1 MPKLNIGEMWPQR
14 GATLGFTWPCLIK
27 MNPTHQ
33 TFPLHIPFIFP
44 DGIPK
49 SIVNFFG
56 AAVTADA
63 TQTGTVHCDP
73 SEPTWFTHLWVYF
86 LVFEH
91 FALTILLLVWG
102 AVQLQRVP
110 WPKPDKSSKKGS
122 MAGPYSPALLS
133 AALPV
138 LSVACFGE
146 VAQHIFDNWL
156 YLGLVPSYYLAVF
169 YSGLVLGTG
178 MIAVGIWDCT
188 IFSPK
193 GKPGTIVW
201 FALPASALVVF
212 ALIAGA
218 YYHCN
223 GQAQAADASAKNPKL
238 NGASTAFEKCMTDPT
253 LLLVVWVVTF
263 GALAIWTIAIFF
275 VSNAKNQFK
284 CGTSFFTAMLC
295 LALGVISSII
305 VTVTGYQQFHVT
317 TAGGFFGL
325 FLTELIF
332 ITKVVPASYTSSSQ
346 ASV

>member
-1 MPKLNIGEMWPQR
+1 SLLSPTLTTSNLPQPVPHREREMPKLNIGEMWPQR

-146 VAQHIFDNWL
+146 VAQHVCHT
-156 YLGLVPSYYLAVF
+156 GLEPP
-169 YSGLVLGTG
+169 
-178 MIAVGIWDCT
+178 W
-188 IFSPK
+188 
-193 GKPGTIVW
+193 TIVDAKQVYSHVW
-201 FALPASALVVF
+201 ASPWSDL
-212 ALIAGA
+212 
-218 YYHCN
+218 
-223 GQAQAADASAKNPKL
+223 
-238 NGASTAFEKCMTDPT
+238 
-253 LLLVVWVVTF
+253 
-263 GALAIWTIAIFF
+263 
-275 VSNAKNQFK
+275 
-284 CGTSFFTAMLC
+284 
-295 LALGVISSII
+295 
-305 VTVTGYQQFHVT
+305 
-317 TAGGFFGL
+317 
-325 FLTELIF
+325 
-332 ITKVVPASYTSSSQ
+332 
-346 ASV
+346 

>member
-1 MPKLNIGEMWPQR
+1 MPKLNMGEMWPQR

-102 AVQLQRVP
+102 AMQLQRVP

-146 VAQHIFDNWL
+146 VAQHVCHT
-156 YLGLVPSYYLAVF
+156 GLEPP
-169 YSGLVLGTG
+169 
-178 MIAVGIWDCT
+178 W
-188 IFSPK
+188 
-193 GKPGTIVW
+193 TIVDAKQVYSHVW
-201 FALPASALVVF
+201 ASPWSDL
-212 ALIAGA
+212 
-218 YYHCN
+218 
-223 GQAQAADASAKNPKL
+223 
-238 NGASTAFEKCMTDPT
+238 
-253 LLLVVWVVTF
+253 
-263 GALAIWTIAIFF
+263 
-275 VSNAKNQFK
+275 
-284 CGTSFFTAMLC
+284 
-295 LALGVISSII
+295 
-305 VTVTGYQQFHVT
+305 
-317 TAGGFFGL
+317 
-325 FLTELIF
+325 
-332 ITKVVPASYTSSSQ
+332 
-346 ASV
+346 

>member
-1 MPKLNIGEMWPQR
+1 MPKLNMGEMWPQR

-91 FALTILLLVWG
+91 FALTVLLLVWG
-102 AVQLQRVP
+102 AMQLQRVP

-169 YSGLVLGTG
+169 YSGLVLGSG
-178 MIAVGIWDCT
+178 MLALGVWDTPKASIWNK
-188 IFSPK
+188 ILGGPK
-193 GKPGTIVW
+193 IVR
-201 FALPASALVVF
+201 FTLPASALVVF

-218 YYHCN
+218 YNRCN
-223 GQAQAADASAKNPKL
+223 GRAQDAVSVKNP
-238 NGASTAFEKCMTDPT
+238 NGASAAFEKCMSDPT

-263 GALAIWTIAIFF
+263 GALGIWTIAIFF

-284 CGTSFFTAMLC
+284 CGTSFFTAMVC
-295 LALGVISSII
+295 LVLGIGSCVLVTTTGHQHLHVI
-305 VTVTGYQQFHVT
+305 